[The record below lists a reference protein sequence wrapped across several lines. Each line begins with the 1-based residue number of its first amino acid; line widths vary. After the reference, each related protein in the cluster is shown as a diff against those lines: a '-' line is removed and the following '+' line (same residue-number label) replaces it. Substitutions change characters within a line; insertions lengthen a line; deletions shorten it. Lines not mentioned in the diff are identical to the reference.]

1 MLVCNNNEHWSKMKS
16 EWKIHSSINLNKKK
30 KHFKMEKTTKKQRK
44 ICEVSTNTESKCLK
58 RKIKCRQ
65 CQSNTPIKRKSNNF
79 NSKIGACMR
88 NIEKCCIC
96 IMQSYAHRTFIIII
110 IFQDSSQNNRM
121 EFVIRRWLC
130 SRGTTTTIAIANIE
144 NQIEYSLSYRFFYV
158 RQQITLLYLLK
169 LIYVALAALVFDAF

>member
-1 MLVCNNNEHWSKMKS
+1 
-16 EWKIHSSINLNKKK
+16 
-30 KHFKMEKTTKKQRK
+30 MEKTTKKQRK

-121 EFVIRRWLC
+121 EFVIRRWIC

-144 NQIEYSLSYRFFYV
+144 NQIEYSLSYRFLCETTVNAFV
-158 RQQITLLYLLK
+158 FTQTHMCCVSLWCLLMHSIVNMSIQLQMVANGTWEITELCWLYTNSTYIL
-169 LIYVALAALVFDAF
+169 F